1 MEDLFLFLRLVGSLN
16 FPRSNRIKVVVEKN
30 ILFSR
35 IDREYTSISYH
46 ILPSFPSISLWN
58 FSLDSSWSDQS
69 CRWEKHVVLRDRR
82 RIDRENTSIL
92 VDISPSIFHH
102 PFLRLIESVKFF
114 LGFKV
119 AIAKDIL
126 FSRIEGGSIEKISKL
141 VDIDRSTRLSFREN
155 VPKCESRYE
164 MELER
169 ERERNGR

>member
-35 IDREYTSISYH
+35 IDREYTSIS
-46 ILPSFPSISLWN
+46 
-58 FSLDSSWSDQS
+58 
-69 CRWEKHVVLRDRR
+69 
-82 RIDRENTSIL
+82 